1 LDPPPFENV
10 FLPLCCFSALPYSP
24 LTIAVIAGHL
34 LGASSFPLTECYPGG
49 ECCGK
54 SQEACG
60 RASSLF
66 PAAIICKRAT
76 VGDRRRAKPEHI
88 RSVLHARSPL

>member
-10 FLPLCCFSALPYSP
+10 FLPLCCLSAPPYSP
-24 LTIAVIAGHL
+24 LTIAVIASHL
-34 LGASSFPLTECYPGG
+34 LGASSFLLTECYPGG

-60 RASSLF
+60 RAPSHF
-66 PAAIICKRAT
+66 RAATICKRAT
-76 VGDRRRAKPEHI
+76 VSDRRRAKLEHI